1 MICYLIPGVMMIKAS
16 GQDLKS
22 RKNIIT
28 IIIITVLTVFGFMG
42 GIQTIRSIINGT
54 DK

>member
-1 MICYLIPGVMMIKAS
+1 MIKAS

-28 IIIITVLTVFGFMG
+28 IIIIMVLTVFGFMG

>member
-16 GQDLKS
+16 GQEIKS
-22 RKNIIT
+22 RRNIIT
-28 IIIITVLTVFGFMG
+28 IIIILILTVFGFMG
-42 GIQTIRSIINGT
+42 GIQTIRGIIIGT